1 MPKDSIIIRGARQHN
16 LKNINVRIPRDRLVT
31 ITGVS
36 GSGKSSLAFDTIY
49 AEGQRRYV
57 ESLSAYARQFLGQMD
72 KPDYEYI
79 EGLSPTIAIEQKKAG
94 SANPR
99 STVGTM
105 TEILDY
111 LRLMYARIGHPHCP
125 QCGKAITRQTPQEI
139 ADRILSNPSKT
150 RIIILAPKVTG
161 QKGTHVKLL
170 EDLRKTGYLRARVD
184 GTICEID
191 SSIKLEK
198 NRKHDIEVIVDRIEL
213 KEDVE
218 GRVAEAVETA
228 LEEGDGRLIVSVVN
242 GETSKDLL
250 FSELFACVDCG
261 ISLPKLE
268 PRSFSFNSPFGAC
281 SECNGLGSRMSVDPD
296 LLVVDPNLSLREGG
310 YYVTPDPG
318 SWRWRYFNTM
328 GKEYGFAID
337 TPIKDIPE
345 KGLHALLYG
354 TGGKKLR
361 FENPETGNVWS
372 TAPEGSVNVVM
383 RRWKETS
390 SESARRWYEQFMSI
404 KPCLACSGRR
414 LRPESLAVMIGGNNI
429 HELTCMSVDEATLF
443 FENLELTKTE
453 QHIAREILKEI
464 KARLEFMRAVGLNYL
479 TLDRKASTLSGGEA
493 QRIRLATQI
502 GSALVGVLYVL
513 DEPTIGLHARDK
525 DRLLRTL
532 EQLRDLGNTVL
543 VVEHDEDT
551 IWRSDHI
558 IDLGPGAGLH
568 GGMIVAEGSPE
579 SIMASGGLTGKY
591 LSRELTI
598 PLPPKRNG
606 GNGDYLVVK
615 GAMENNLKS
624 LDVKFPLGRFICVT
638 GVSGSGKSTLVNEI
652 LSKALA
658 KALHR
663 AGARPGKH
671 KSIEGL
677 NNIDKA
683 IVIDQ
688 SPIGRTPRS
697 NPGTYA
703 GVLDHI
709 RKLFAETPEAKA
721 RGYKPGRFS
730 FNVKGGRCEKCHGG
744 GSIRVE
750 MHFLPD
756 VWVQCEVCKGSR
768 FNRETLQV
776 RYKGKNISDVL
787 NMSVEEALKFFSAI
801 PKVTKIL
808 QTLYDVGL
816 GYIKVGQPATTLSGG
831 EAQRVKLAKE
841 LSKRSTGRTVYILD
855 EPTTG
860 LHFHD
865 VKFLLAVLQRLRD
878 EGNTIIVIEH
888 NMDVIKCA
896 DYLIDLGPEGG
907 DNGGRIIAE
916 GAPEEIM
923 KLSES
928 YTGQYLKKHLQIN
941 GASVPIDTKAAPESE
956 SARVR

>member
-1 MPKDSIIIRGARQHN
+1 MPHDSIVIRGARQHN
-16 LKNINVRIPRDRLVT
+16 LKNINVRIPRDKLVT

-79 EGLSPTIAIEQKKAG
+79 EGLSPTIAIEQKKSRG
-94 SANPR
+94 ANPR

-111 LRLMYARIGHPHCP
+111 LRLMFARVGHPHCP
-125 QCGKAITRQTPQEI
+125 QCGKPISRQTPQEI
-139 ADRILSNPSKT
+139 TDRILSNPSKT
-150 RIIILAPKVTG
+150 RIIIMAPKVTG
-161 QKGTHVKLL
+161 QKGTHAKLL

-198 NRKHDIEVIVDRIEL
+198 NKKHDIEVVIDRIEL

-228 LEEGDGRLIVSVVN
+228 LEEGDGRLIVSIVN
-242 GETSKDLL
+242 SETSKDLL
-250 FSELFACVDCG
+250 FSELFACADCG
-261 ISLPKLE
+261 ISIPKLE

-281 SECNGLGSRMSVDPD
+281 PECNGLGSRMSVDPD

-310 YYVTPDPG
+310 YYVTPEPG
-318 SWRWRYFNTM
+318 SWRWRYFTTM
-328 GKEYGFAID
+328 GEEYGFAID

-354 TGGKKLR
+354 TGGKRFR
-361 FENPETGNVWS
+361 FENPKTGSVWS

-383 RRWKETS
+383 RRWKDTS
-390 SESARRWYEQFMSI
+390 SESARKWHEQFMSI
-404 KPCLACSGRR
+404 NPCPACSGRR
-414 LRPESLAVMIGGNNI
+414 LRPESLAVVIGGNNI

-443 FENLELTKTE
+443 FENVELSETE
-453 QHIAREILKEI
+453 HHIAREILKEI
-464 KARLEFMRAVGLNYL
+464 KARLEFMRSVGLNYL

-532 EQLRDLGNTVL
+532 EHLRDLGNTVL

-568 GGMIVAEGSPE
+568 GGEIVAEGSPE
-579 SIMASGGLTGKY
+579 IILTSGGLTGKY

-598 PLPPKRNG
+598 PTPTKRNG
-606 GNGDYLVVK
+606 NNDHYLVLR
-615 GAMENNLKS
+615 GAAENNLKS
-624 LDVKFPLGRFICVT
+624 IDVSFPIGSFICVT
-638 GVSGSGKSTLVNEI
+638 GVSGSGKSSIVNEI

-671 KSIEGL
+671 KAIEGL
-677 NNIDKA
+677 DHIDKA

-688 SPIGRTPRS
+688 NPIGRTPRS

-703 GVLDHI
+703 GVLDPI
-709 RKLFAETPEAKA
+709 RKLFAEIPEARA

-730 FNVKGGRCEKCHGG
+730 FNVKGGRCEKCRGG
-744 GSIRVE
+744 GSIKVE
-750 MHFLPD
+750 MHFLAD
-756 VWVQCEVCKGSR
+756 VWVRCEVCKGKR
-768 FNRETLQV
+768 FNRETLQI
-776 RYKGKNISDVL
+776 RYKGKNIAEVL
-787 NMSVEEALKFFSAI
+787 EMSIEEALEFFAPI
-801 PKVTKIL
+801 PRVKRIL

-816 GYIKVGQPATTLSGG
+816 GYIKLGQPATTLSGG

-865 VKFLLAVLQRLRD
+865 VKFLLDVLQRLRD

-896 DYLIDLGPEGG
+896 DFILDLGPEGG
-907 DNGGRIIAE
+907 DLGGEIVAE
-916 GAPEEIM
+916 GTPEEIM
-923 KLSES
+923 KCEKS
-928 YTGQYLKKHLQIN
+928 YTGQYLKKHLQAN
-941 GASVPIDTKAAPESE
+941 GFAISPKDRTTPVSESVPH
-956 SARVR
+956 

>member
-1 MPKDSIIIRGARQHN
+1 MQ
-16 LKNINVRIPRDRLVT
+16 IPRDKLVT

-79 EGLSPTIAIEQKKAG
+79 EGLSPTIAIEQKKSRG
-94 SANPR
+94 ANPR

-111 LRLMYARIGHPHCP
+111 LRLMFARIGHPHCP
-125 QCGKAITRQTPQEI
+125 QCGKPISRQTPQEI
-139 ADRILSNPSKT
+139 TDRILESPLKS
-150 RIIILAPKVTG
+150 RIIILAPKVAG

-170 EDLRKTGYLRARVD
+170 EDLQKTGFVRVRVD
-184 GTICEID
+184 GTLCEID

-198 NRKHDIEVIVDRIEL
+198 NKKHNIEVVIDRIAM
-213 KEDVE
+213 KEGVE

-228 LEEGDGRLIVSVVN
+228 LEEGDGRLIVSIVN
-242 GETSKDLL
+242 NKTSKDMLL
-250 FSELFACVDCG
+250 SELFACVDCG
-261 ISLPKLE
+261 VSIPKLE

-281 SECNGLGSRMSVDPD
+281 PECNGLGET
-296 LLVVDPNLSLREGG
+296 LEVDPNLIIADKNLSILEGG
-310 YYVTPDPG
+310 YYVKPDIG
-318 SWRWRYFNTM
+318 SWRYRYFTTM
-328 GKEYGFAID
+328 GKHYGFTID
-337 TPIKDIPE
+337 TPIKDIPKE
-345 KGLHALLYG
+345 GLNALLYG
-354 TGGKKLR
+354 TGGRKFR
-361 FENPETGNVWS
+361 FENPKTGSVWS
-372 TAPEGSVNVVM
+372 FAPEGSVNGVM
-383 RRWKETS
+383 RRWKDTS
-390 SESARRWYEQFMSI
+390 SETARRFYEKFMMI
-404 KPCLACSGRR
+404 NACPACSGRR
-414 LRPESLAVMIGGNNI
+414 LRPESIAVLIGDPGRNI
-429 HELTCMSVDEATLF
+429 HEITCMSVDEATLF
-443 FENLELTKTE
+443 FGNLQLNETE
-453 QHIAREILKEI
+453 QQIAREILKEI
-464 KARLEFMRAVGLNYL
+464 KARLEFMRSVGLNYL

-532 EQLRDLGNTVL
+532 EHLRDLGNTVL

-568 GGMIVAEGSPE
+568 GGEIVAEGSPE
-579 SIMASGGLTGKY
+579 AILTSGGLTGKY

-598 PLPPKRNG
+598 PTPTKRNG
-606 GNGDYLVVK
+606 NNDHYLVLR
-615 GAMENNLKS
+615 GAAENNLKS
-624 LDVKFPLGRFICVT
+624 IDVSFPIGCFICVT
-638 GVSGSGKSTLVNEI
+638 GVSGSGKSSIVNEI

-663 AGARPGKH
+663 SGVRPGKH
-671 KSIEGL
+671 KAIEGL
-677 NNIDKA
+677 DHIDKA

-688 SPIGRTPRS
+688 NPIGRTPRS
-697 NPGTYA
+697 NPGTYV

-709 RKLFAETPEAKA
+709 RKLFADIPEARA

-730 FNVKGGRCEKCHGG
+730 FNVKGGRCEKCRGG
-744 GSIRVE
+744 GSIKVE
-750 MHFLPD
+750 MHFLAD
-756 VWVQCEVCKGSR
+756 VWVRCEVCKGKR
-768 FNRETLQV
+768 FNRETLQI
-776 RYKGKNISDVL
+776 RYKGKNIAEVL
-787 NMSVEEALKFFSAI
+787 EMSIEEALDFFSAI
-801 PKVTKIL
+801 PKVKRIL

-816 GYIKVGQPATTLSGG
+816 GYIKLGQPATTLSGG

-865 VKFLLAVLQRLRD
+865 VKFLLDVLQRLRD

-896 DYLIDLGPEGG
+896 DFILDLGPEGG
-907 DNGGRIIAE
+907 DLGGEIVAE
-916 GAPEEIM
+916 GTPEEIM
-923 KLSES
+923 KCEKS
-928 YTGQYLKKHLQIN
+928 YTGQYLKKHLRAN
-941 GASVPIDTKAAPESE
+941 GFAISPKDGTAPVSESVPH
-956 SARVR
+956 

>member
-1 MPKDSIIIRGARQHN
+1 MPQDSIVIRGARQHN
-16 LKNINVRIPRDRLVT
+16 LKNIDVQIPRNKLVT

-72 KPDYEYI
+72 KPDYENI

-111 LRLMYARIGHPHCP
+111 LRLMFARVGHPHCP

-139 ADRILSNPSKT
+139 ADRILANPPNT
-150 RIIILAPKVTG
+150 RIIILAPKMAG
-161 QKGTHVKLL
+161 QKGTHAKLL
-170 EDLRKTGYLRARVD
+170 EDLRKTGFIRVRVD
-184 GTICEID
+184 GTLCEID

-198 NRKHDIEVIVDRIEL
+198 NKKHDIEVVIDRIQL
-213 KEDVE
+213 KADVE

-228 LEEGDGRLIVSVVN
+228 LEEGDSRLIVSAIN
-242 GETSKDLL
+242 GTASKDML

-261 ISLPKLE
+261 ISIPKLE

-281 SECNGLGSRMSVDPD
+281 PECNGLGEKLEVDPD
-296 LLVVDPNLSLREGG
+296 LIVVDRNLSLLEGG
-310 YYVTPDPG
+310 YYVRPEPN
-318 SWRWRYFNTM
+318 SWRYRYFTTM
-328 GKEYGFAID
+328 GEEYGFTLD
-337 TPIKDIPE
+337 TPLKEIPAE
-345 KGLHALLYG
+345 GLNALLYG

-361 FENPETGNVWS
+361 FENPETGNIWS
-372 TAPEGSVNVVM
+372 TAPEGSVNVVL

-390 SESARRWYEQFMSI
+390 SDSARRWYEQFMSI
-404 KPCLACSGRR
+404 NPCPACSGKR
-414 LRPESLAVMIGGNNI
+414 LRPESLAVLIGDHNI
-429 HELTCMSVDEATLF
+429 HEITCMSVDEATLF
-443 FENLELTKTE
+443 FGNVQLNKTE
-453 QHIAREILKEI
+453 QKIAQEILKEI
-464 KARLEFMRAVGLNYL
+464 KARLEFMRSVGLNYL

-532 EQLRDLGNTVL
+532 EHLRDLGNTVL

-568 GGMIVAEGSPE
+568 GGKIVAEGSPE
-579 SIMASGGLTGKY
+579 TIMTSGGLTGKY
-591 LSRELTI
+591 LSREFTI
-598 PLPPKRNG
+598 PMPSKRNG
-606 GNGDYLVVK
+606 GNKHHLIVR
-615 GAMENNLKS
+615 GAAENNLKS
-624 LDVKFPLGRFICVT
+624 IDVGFPLGRFICVT
-638 GVSGSGKSTLVNEI
+638 GVSGSGKSSIVNEV

-663 AGARPGKH
+663 AGARPGKY

-677 NNIDKA
+677 EYIDKA

-688 SPIGRTPRS
+688 NPIGRTPRS

-703 GVLDHI
+703 GVLDPI
-709 RKLFAETPEAKA
+709 RKLFAETPEARA

-730 FNVKGGRCEKCHGG
+730 FNVKGGRCEKCRGG
-744 GSIRVE
+744 GSIKVE

-756 VWVQCEVCKGSR
+756 VWVQCEVCKGKR

-776 RYKGKNISDVL
+776 RYKEKSISDVL
-787 NMSVEEALKFFSAI
+787 EMSVEEALEFFSAI
-801 PKVTKIL
+801 PRIQKIL
-808 QTLYDVGL
+808 QTLFDVGL
-816 GYIKVGQPATTLSGG
+816 GYIKIGQPATTLSGG

-896 DYLIDLGPEGG
+896 DHIIDLGPEGG
-907 DNGGRIIAE
+907 DNGGEIVVE
-916 GAPEEIM
+916 GTPEAIM
-923 KLSES
+923 QSES
-928 YTGQYLKKHLQIN
+928 YTGKYLKKHLQVN
-941 GASVPIDTKAAPESE
+941 GIYVAVDAKAPPPSQ
-956 SARVR
+956 SARAE